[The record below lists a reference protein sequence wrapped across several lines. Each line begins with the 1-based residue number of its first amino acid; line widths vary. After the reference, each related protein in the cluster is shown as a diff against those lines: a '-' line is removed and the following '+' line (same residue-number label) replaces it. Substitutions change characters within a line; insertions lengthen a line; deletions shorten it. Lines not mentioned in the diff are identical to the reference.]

1 MLFTTYLYENI
12 KNEIDNIQ
20 TKDKNILM
28 LLKAFVRAYL
38 KKFFLRLSTAIFLGL
53 PGLDSLKESQS
64 KQHKTEIKG
73 PTKYWFMD
81 DMLCVWTF

>member
-1 MLFTTYLYENI
+1 MLFTTYLYKNI

-38 KKFFLRLSTAIFLGL
+38 KKFFKAFYILTYSWDYRGL
-53 PGLDSLKESQS
+53 THS
-64 KQHKTEIKG
+64 KNPKANNTRRK
-73 PTKYWFMD
+73 
-81 DMLCVWTF
+81 